1 MSEDL
6 RPLSI
11 ETVLDAIGSARPS
24 SGAGIAAGVALA
36 LGIACAQKAIAIT
49 LKHADDAALTTAAER
64 LCTLRA
70 QALEQARL
78 DAALFESY
86 LRNKAPHDVA
96 RLVTT
101 AEQFQQ
107 LVKQVVRELNALDG
121 KCKAS
126 VVGDLSA
133 AAALCEAATTIEAHI
148 LRDSRRERA
157 RAIP

>member
-1 MSEDL
+1 M
-6 RPLSI
+6 
-11 ETVLDAIGSARPS
+11 LDAIGSAKPS

-36 LGIACAQKAIAIT
+36 LGIACAQKAVAIT
-49 LKHADDAALTTAAER
+49 LKHDDDATLTAAAER
-64 LCTLRA
+64 LCTLRER
-70 QALEQARL
+70 ALEQARL

-101 AEQFQQ
+101 AEEFQQ
-107 LVKQVVRELNALDG
+107 LVKEVLRELGGLDG

-126 VVGDLSA
+126 VVGDLTA
-133 AAALCEAATTIEAHI
+133 AEALCEAATTIEAHI